1 MYIQNIINISNI
13 ENENID
19 YIREYIYYLNNKIIN
34 ILNINKKNIFNK
46 K

>member
-1 MYIQNIINISNI
+1 MYIQDIINISNI